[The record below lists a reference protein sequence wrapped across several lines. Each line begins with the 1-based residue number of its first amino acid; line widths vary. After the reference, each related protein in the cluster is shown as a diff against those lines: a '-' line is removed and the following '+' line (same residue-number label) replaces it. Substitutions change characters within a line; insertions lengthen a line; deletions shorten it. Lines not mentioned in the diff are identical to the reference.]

1 MSEKGNNGRENASPQ
16 KNIVT
21 RVLGV
26 AAEVKPDF
34 FEVKLEGKT
43 LLLCSDGLT
52 NTLSDSEIHTIVKGI
67 PELEAACNRL
77 IAAANEKG
85 SKDNITVILATGT

>member
-1 MSEKGNNGRENASPQ
+1 M
-16 KNIVT
+16 
-21 RVLGV
+21 
-26 AAEVKPDF
+26 
-34 FEVKLEGKT
+34 
-43 LLLCSDGLT
+43 T

-77 IAAANEKG
+77 IADANEKG